1 MNIFFINEEPQV
13 CADFLD
19 DKRVVKMIL
28 ENCQMLSTV
37 LGGPY
42 KPTHRNHPC
51 TLWVGESYENAKWLI
66 EYTHCLLQRY
76 TRIYNKVHKCESLM
90 PNFERQVNTH
100 PFLNT
105 EFTFPPNCTTLKDID
120 RVTQAYMA
128 FMYLKWEYKDKRE
141 PTWNGEKY
149 TKEYYAASSAF
160 YHAKQL
166 FQRKLVQSLSN
177 LLVSFKLS
185 DSHNKFID
193 VTKSPNLSR
202 FSPYTRYFLKQFLGD
217 SYEETNKYTV

>member
-76 TRIYNKVHKCESLM
+76 TKVYNKVHKCESLM
-90 PNFERQVNTH
+90 PHFEREVNTH

-120 RVTQAYMA
+120 RVTLAYLS
-128 FMYLKWEYKDKRE
+128 FMHLKWEYKDKRE

-149 TKEYYAASSAF
+149 TTEYYAASSAF
-160 YHAKQL
+160 YHAIQL
-166 FQRKLVQSLSN
+166 LQRKLVYGLNATLLSL
-177 LLVSFKLS
+177 KLS
-185 DSHNKFID
+185 DVNSKLID
-193 VTKSPNLSR
+193 VRKSPDLK
-202 FSPYTRYFLKQFLGD
+202 PYKRYFLKQFLGD
-217 SYEETNKYTV
+217 SYEEADKHTV